1 MLLAIRCASLFTYLL
16 TSIEAAVKAVFVWSC
31 RCILSV
37 KCLSDY
43 LWIVVNRFGL
53 QQQVNFGTGH
63 GARTVHNQLFK
74 LQGVLSFQQKLQIIY
89 TKRRLVLLTCP
100 ATLLLSRISGII
112 FSL

>member
-1 MLLAIRCASLFTYLL
+1 MT
-16 TSIEAAVKAVFVWSC
+16 AVFVWSC

-43 LWIVVNRFGL
+43 LWIVENWFGL

-74 LQGVLSFQQKLQIIY
+74 QQGAS
-89 TKRRLVLLTCP
+89 P
-100 ATLLLSRISGII
+100 
-112 FSL
+112 FSKDAK